1 VDKKISNQ
9 VTIKIR
15 RTTNERWDRDHVEYI
30 GEIGKAISK
39 AEYLDLLEKPKKP
52 KKPKKNP

>member
-1 VDKKISNQ
+1 MDKKISNQ

-52 KKPKKNP
+52 KKNP